1 MEDLTKH
8 QLILIVLLITFV
20 TSIATGII
28 TFTLLSEAPVEVTQ
42 NISRVVERTI
52 ERVVTEPGKPDK
64 VTTTV
69 VVNEEDRILE
79 AITKNEKS
87 VVRLKTVGADGS
99 EVFAGLGLVVS
110 DTGAI
115 VADLRSYSI
124 ATSFSITFYDGKVY
138 SSGKILTDSES
149 GLIFIKTDFPKNE
162 SPKYVFYPVTLGDSD
177 GLKVG
182 QSLVAL
188 SGRDSNAASIGRV
201 YQLNFSTDKK
211 TVTEIISDIKISKA
225 HLGSPVLNLS
235 GEVVGLEAPI
245 TELGTEN
252 SYIPINII
260 KEATNKALIELA
272 K

>member
-8 QLILIVLLITFV
+8 QLILLVLLITFV

-42 NISRVVERTI
+42 NINRVVERTI
-52 ERVVTEPGKPDK
+52 ERVVPADGQPTK

-79 AITKNEKS
+79 AIAKNEKS

-110 DTGAI
+110 DTGVI
-115 VADLRSYSI
+115 VADLRSYDI
-124 ATSFSITFYDGKVY
+124 APSFSIVFYDGRIY
-138 SSGKILTDSES
+138 PSAKIFTDTENK
-149 GLIFIKTDFPKNE
+149 LMFIKTGVSQNE
-162 SPKYVFYPVTLGDSD
+162 VPKYVFYPATLGDSD
-177 GLKVG
+177 GLKIG
-182 QSLVAL
+182 QSIIAL

-201 YQLNFSTDKK
+201 YQLDFSTDKK
-211 TVTEIISDIKISKA
+211 MITSVLSDIKVSKT
-225 HLGSPVLNLS
+225 HIGSPALNLS
-235 GEVVGLEAPI
+235 GEVVGLEAPLAELD
-245 TELGTEN
+245 TEY

-260 KEATNKALIELA
+260 KGATTKAQVELA
-272 K
+272 E